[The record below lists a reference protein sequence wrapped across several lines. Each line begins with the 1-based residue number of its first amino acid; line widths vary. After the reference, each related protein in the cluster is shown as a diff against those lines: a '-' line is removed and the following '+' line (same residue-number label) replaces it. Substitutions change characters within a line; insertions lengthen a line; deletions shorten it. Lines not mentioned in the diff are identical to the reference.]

1 MTYQCFCNY
10 INYDIGSYLIYRYF
24 LNIFQTKSFDLLEDV
39 KFHDPSEF
47 AQNPN
52 QQQQMNIN
60 MHDEMKNEYA
70 HQTNHGHDDHKH
82 GIGESVDKE

>member
-1 MTYQCFCNY
+1 MIYQ
-10 INYDIGSYLIYRYF
+10 YF
-24 LNIFQTKSFDLLEDV
+24 FNIFQRKLFDFLEEV

-52 QQQQMNIN
+52 QQQQAN
-60 MHDEMKNEYA
+60 NEYA
-70 HQTNHGHDDHKH
+70 HQTNHGHEDHRH

>member
-1 MTYQCFCNY
+1 M
-10 INYDIGSYLIYRYF
+10 
-24 LNIFQTKSFDLLEDV
+24 FQTKSFDFLEDV